1 MRVRNLVR
9 VLTLVIILGMAA
21 FFVVI
26 SEAETTQ
33 DPWEAWVDEQTE
45 VMLNSAGE
53 ADEEGLT
60 KMRTSIREKFSA
72 LATELKKDIVSP
84 PQTQEQK
91 IAEEIEQ
98 KLKNIVT
105 EQLLNQDDLGKLLKN
120 LSKSEL
126 IDIDGV
132 VVMSTSHEV
141 QTEGLK
147 ELKEEIEKLAADE
160 NHKPEELAEKVTA
173 LLKNLNIE
181 STSILDTDDVKV
193 IRLKPQV
200 STKILKNTEGLKE
213 LKEEIEKLAADE
225 NHKPEELAEKVTAL
239 LKNLN
244 IESTSILDTDDVKV
258 IRLKPQVS
266 TKILKNTE
274 VDRGL
279 ENKIEKL
286 VDKIEELIEKLDE
299 GHSQSTESQQ

>member
-26 SEAETTQ
+26 SEAETTP

-126 IDIDGV
+126 IDIDV

-181 STSILDTDDVKV
+181 STSIFDTDDVKV

-200 STKILKNTEGLKE
+200 STKILENTEGLKE

-225 NHKPEELAEKVTAL
+225 NHKPEELAEIGNGTA
-239 LKNLN
+239 
-244 IESTSILDTDDVKV
+244 
-258 IRLKPQVS
+258 
-266 TKILKNTE
+266 
-274 VDRGL
+274 
-279 ENKIEKL
+279 
-286 VDKIEELIEKLDE
+286 
-299 GHSQSTESQQ
+299 

>member
-45 VMLNSAGE
+45 AMLNSAGE

-98 KLKNIVT
+98 KLKNVVT
-105 EQLLNQDDLGKLLKN
+105 EQLLNHDDLGKLLKN

-132 VVMSTSHEV
+132 VVMSTPHEV
-141 QTEGLK
+141 Q
-147 ELKEEIEKLAADE
+147 
-160 NHKPEELAEKVTA
+160 
-173 LLKNLNIE
+173 
-181 STSILDTDDVKV
+181 
-193 IRLKPQV
+193 
-200 STKILKNTEGLKE
+200 TEGLKE

>member
-1 MRVRNLVR
+1 
-9 VLTLVIILGMAA
+9 
-21 FFVVI
+21 
-26 SEAETTQ
+26 
-33 DPWEAWVDEQTE
+33 
-45 VMLNSAGE
+45 MLNSAGE

-126 IDIDGV
+126 IDIDV

-160 NHKPEELAEKVTA
+160 NHKPEELAK
-173 LLKNLNIE
+173 
-181 STSILDTDDVKV
+181 
-193 IRLKPQV
+193 R
-200 STKILKNTEGLKE
+200 
-213 LKEEIEKLAADE
+213 
-225 NHKPEELAEKVTAL
+225 
-239 LKNLN
+239 
-244 IESTSILDTDDVKV
+244 
-258 IRLKPQVS
+258 
-266 TKILKNTE
+266 
-274 VDRGL
+274 
-279 ENKIEKL
+279 
-286 VDKIEELIEKLDE
+286 
-299 GHSQSTESQQ
+299 

>member
-45 VMLNSAGE
+45 AMLNSAGE

-98 KLKNIVT
+98 KLKNVVT

-160 NHKPEELAEKVTA
+160 NHKPEELAEKITA

-181 STSILDTDDVKV
+181 STSILDTDNVKV

-200 STKILKNTEGLKE
+200 STKILKNTEGLEE
-213 LKEEIEKLAADE
+213 LKKEIEKLAADE
-225 NHKPEELAEKVTAL
+225 NHKPEELAEMVTAL

-244 IESTSILDTDDVKV
+244 IESTYNVKV

>member
-126 IDIDGV
+126 IDIDV

-181 STSILDTDDVKV
+181 STSIFDTDDVKV

-244 IESTSILDTDDVKV
+244 IESTSIFDTDDVKV

>member
-26 SEAETTQ
+26 SEGETTQ

-53 ADEEGLT
+53 TDEEGLT

-98 KLKNIVT
+98 KLKNVVT

-126 IDIDGV
+126 IDIGGYGV
-132 VVMSTSHEV
+132 MVMSTPHEV

-181 STSILDTDDVKV
+181 STSIF
-193 IRLKPQV
+193 
-200 STKILKNTEGLKE
+200 
-213 LKEEIEKLAADE
+213 
-225 NHKPEELAEKVTAL
+225 
-239 LKNLN
+239 
-244 IESTSILDTDDVKV
+244 DTDDVKV

>member
-45 VMLNSAGE
+45 AMLNSAGE

-98 KLKNIVT
+98 KLKNVVT

-147 ELKEEIEKLAADE
+147 ELKEEIEKLATDENHKPEELAEKVMALLKNLNIESTSILDTDNVKVIRLKPQVSTKILKNTEGLEELKGEIEKLATDE

-181 STSILDTDDVKV
+181 STSILDTD
-193 IRLKPQV
+193 
-200 STKILKNTEGLKE
+200 N
-213 LKEEIEKLAADE
+213 
-225 NHKPEELAEKVTAL
+225 
-239 LKNLN
+239 
-244 IESTSILDTDDVKV
+244 VKV

>member
-1 MRVRNLVR
+1 MRK
-9 VLTLVIILGMAA
+9 VLLKCGQVS
-21 FFVVI
+21 V
-26 SEAETTQ
+26 
-33 DPWEAWVDEQTE
+33 
-45 VMLNSAGE
+45 
-53 ADEEGLT
+53 
-60 KMRTSIREKFSA
+60 KKFSA

-98 KLKNIVT
+98 KLKNVVT

-160 NHKPEELAEKVTA
+160 NHKPEELAEKITA

-181 STSILDTDDVKV
+181 STSILDTDNVKV

-200 STKILKNTEGLKE
+200 STKILKNTEGLEE
-213 LKEEIEKLAADE
+213 LKKEIEKLAADE
-225 NHKPEELAEKVTAL
+225 NHKPEEISRDGNGTA
-239 LKNLN
+239 
-244 IESTSILDTDDVKV
+244 
-258 IRLKPQVS
+258 
-266 TKILKNTE
+266 
-274 VDRGL
+274 
-279 ENKIEKL
+279 
-286 VDKIEELIEKLDE
+286 
-299 GHSQSTESQQ
+299 

>member
-26 SEAETTQ
+26 SEGETTQ

-53 ADEEGLT
+53 TDEEGLT

-98 KLKNIVT
+98 KLKNVVT

-126 IDIDGV
+126 IDIGGYGV
-132 VVMSTSHEV
+132 MVMSTPHEV

-181 STSILDTDDVKV
+181 SINVKV

-200 STKILKNTEGLKE
+200 STKTLKNTEGLKE

-244 IESTSILDTDDVKV
+244 IESTSIFDTDDVKV

-299 GHSQSTESQQ
+299 GHSQPTESQQ

>member
-126 IDIDGV
+126 IDIDDV

-181 STSILDTDDVKV
+181 STSIF
-193 IRLKPQV
+193 
-200 STKILKNTEGLKE
+200 
-213 LKEEIEKLAADE
+213 
-225 NHKPEELAEKVTAL
+225 
-239 LKNLN
+239 
-244 IESTSILDTDDVKV
+244 DTDDVKV

>member
-9 VLTLVIILGMAA
+9 VLTLAIILGIAA
-21 FFVVI
+21 FFVII

-53 ADEEGLT
+53 TDEEGLT

-98 KLKNIVT
+98 KLKNVVT

-181 STSILDTDDVKV
+181 STSIFDTDDVKV

-244 IESTSILDTDDVKV
+244 IESTSIFDTDDVKV

-266 TKILKNTE
+266 TKILKNTM
-274 VDRGL
+274 
-279 ENKIEKL
+279 
-286 VDKIEELIEKLDE
+286 
-299 GHSQSTESQQ
+299 

>member
-45 VMLNSAGE
+45 AMLNSAGE

-98 KLKNIVT
+98 KLKNVVT

-126 IDIDGV
+126 IDIGGYGV

-147 ELKEEIEKLAADE
+147 ELKKEIEKLAADE

-181 STSILDTDDVKV
+181 STSILDTDNVKV

-200 STKILKNTEGLKE
+200 STKILKNTEGLEE

-225 NHKPEELAEKVTAL
+225 NHKPEELAEIGNGTA
-239 LKNLN
+239 
-244 IESTSILDTDDVKV
+244 
-258 IRLKPQVS
+258 
-266 TKILKNTE
+266 
-274 VDRGL
+274 
-279 ENKIEKL
+279 
-286 VDKIEELIEKLDE
+286 
-299 GHSQSTESQQ
+299 

>member
-26 SEAETTQ
+26 SEAETTP

-45 VMLNSAGE
+45 AMLNSAGE

-98 KLKNIVT
+98 KLKNVVT

-126 IDIDGV
+126 IDIGGYGV
-132 VVMSTSHEV
+132 MVMSTPHEV

-181 STSILDTDDVKV
+181 STSIF
-193 IRLKPQV
+193 
-200 STKILKNTEGLKE
+200 
-213 LKEEIEKLAADE
+213 
-225 NHKPEELAEKVTAL
+225 
-239 LKNLN
+239 
-244 IESTSILDTDDVKV
+244 DTDDVKV

>member
-1 MRVRNLVR
+1 M
-9 VLTLVIILGMAA
+9 
-21 FFVVI
+21 
-26 SEAETTQ
+26 
-33 DPWEAWVDEQTE
+33 
-45 VMLNSAGE
+45 
-53 ADEEGLT
+53 
-60 KMRTSIREKFSA
+60 
-72 LATELKKDIVSP
+72 
-84 PQTQEQK
+84 
-91 IAEEIEQ
+91 
-98 KLKNIVT
+98 T

-126 IDIDGV
+126 IDIDV

-181 STSILDTDDVKV
+181 STSIFDTDDVKV

-200 STKILKNTEGLKE
+200 STKILENTEGLKE

-244 IESTSILDTDDVKV
+244 IESTSIFDTDDVKV

>member
-53 ADEEGLT
+53 TDEEGLT

-98 KLKNIVT
+98 KLKNVVT

-126 IDIDGV
+126 IDIGGYGV
-132 VVMSTSHEV
+132 MVMSTPHEV

-181 STSILDTDDVKV
+181 STSIF
-193 IRLKPQV
+193 
-200 STKILKNTEGLKE
+200 
-213 LKEEIEKLAADE
+213 
-225 NHKPEELAEKVTAL
+225 
-239 LKNLN
+239 
-244 IESTSILDTDDVKV
+244 DTDDVKV

>member
-45 VMLNSAGE
+45 AMLNSAGE

-98 KLKNIVT
+98 KLKNVVT

-160 NHKPEELAEKVTA
+160 NHKPEELAEKITA

-181 STSILDTDDVKV
+181 STSILDTDNVKV

-200 STKILKNTEGLKE
+200 STKILKNTEGLEE
-213 LKEEIEKLAADE
+213 LKKEIEKLAADE
-225 NHKPEELAEKVTAL
+225 NHKPEELAEMVTAL

-244 IESTSILDTDDVKV
+244 IESTSILDTDNVKV

>member
-26 SEAETTQ
+26 SEAETTP

-126 IDIDGV
+126 IDIDV

-181 STSILDTDDVKV
+181 STSIFDTDDVKV

-200 STKILKNTEGLKE
+200 STKILENTEGLKE

-244 IESTSILDTDDVKV
+244 IESTSIFDTDDVKV

>member
-9 VLTLVIILGMAA
+9 VLTLAIILGIAA

-53 ADEEGLT
+53 TDEEGLT

-98 KLKNIVT
+98 KLKNVVT

-181 STSILDTDDVKV
+181 SINVKV

-200 STKILKNTEGLKE
+200 STKILKNTEGLEE

-225 NHKPEELAEKVTAL
+225 NHKPEELAEMVTAL

-274 VDRGL
+274 VGRGL

>member
-1 MRVRNLVR
+1 M
-9 VLTLVIILGMAA
+9 
-21 FFVVI
+21 
-26 SEAETTQ
+26 
-33 DPWEAWVDEQTE
+33 
-45 VMLNSAGE
+45 
-53 ADEEGLT
+53 
-60 KMRTSIREKFSA
+60 
-72 LATELKKDIVSP
+72 
-84 PQTQEQK
+84 
-91 IAEEIEQ
+91 
-98 KLKNIVT
+98 T

-147 ELKEEIEKLAADE
+147 ELKEEIEKLATDE

-181 STSILDTDDVKV
+181 STSILDTDNVKV

-213 LKEEIEKLAADE
+213 LKEEIEKLATDE

-244 IESTSILDTDDVKV
+244 IESTSILDTDNVKV

-286 VDKIEELIEKLDE
+286 VDKIEELIKKLDE

>member
-98 KLKNIVT
+98 KLKNVVT

-181 STSILDTDDVKV
+181 STSIFDTDDVKV

-244 IESTSILDTDDVKV
+244 IESTSIFDTDDVKV

>member
-9 VLTLVIILGMAA
+9 VLTLVIILGIAA

-53 ADEEGLT
+53 TDEEGLT

-98 KLKNIVT
+98 KLKNVVT

-181 STSILDTDDVKV
+181 SINVKV

-200 STKILKNTEGLKE
+200 STKILKNTEGLEE

-225 NHKPEELAEKVTAL
+225 NHKPEELAEMVTAL

-274 VDRGL
+274 VGRGL

>member
-26 SEAETTQ
+26 SEAETTP

-181 STSILDTDDVKV
+181 STSIFDTDDVKV

-200 STKILKNTEGLKE
+200 STKILENTEGLKE

-244 IESTSILDTDDVKV
+244 IESTSIFDTDDVKV

>member
-26 SEAETTQ
+26 SEGETTQ

-53 ADEEGLT
+53 TDEEGLT

-98 KLKNIVT
+98 KLKNVVT

-126 IDIDGV
+126 IDIGGYGV
-132 VVMSTSHEV
+132 MVMSTPHEV

-181 STSILDTDDVKV
+181 SINVKV

-244 IESTSILDTDDVKV
+244 IESTSIFDTDDVKV

-299 GHSQSTESQQ
+299 GHSQPTESQQ

>member
-26 SEAETTQ
+26 SEGETTQ

-53 ADEEGLT
+53 TDEEGLT

-98 KLKNIVT
+98 KLKNVVT

-126 IDIDGV
+126 IDIGGYGV
-132 VVMSTSHEV
+132 MVMSTPHEV

-181 STSILDTDDVKV
+181 STSIF
-193 IRLKPQV
+193 
-200 STKILKNTEGLKE
+200 
-213 LKEEIEKLAADE
+213 
-225 NHKPEELAEKVTAL
+225 
-239 LKNLN
+239 
-244 IESTSILDTDDVKV
+244 DTDDVKV

-299 GHSQSTESQQ
+299 GHSQPTESQQ

>member
-26 SEAETTQ
+26 SEAETTP

-53 ADEEGLT
+53 ADEKGLT

-126 IDIDGV
+126 IDIDV

-181 STSILDTDDVKV
+181 STSIFDTDDVKV

-200 STKILKNTEGLKE
+200 STKILENTEGLKE

-244 IESTSILDTDDVKV
+244 IESTSIFDTDDVKV

>member
-26 SEAETTQ
+26 SEAETTP

-45 VMLNSAGE
+45 AMLNSAGE

-126 IDIDGV
+126 IDIDV

-181 STSILDTDDVKV
+181 STSIFDTDDVKV

-200 STKILKNTEGLKE
+200 STKILEKTEGLKE

-244 IESTSILDTDDVKV
+244 IESTSIFDTDDVKV